1 MVIKN
6 AGDPRIREILEQE
19 KIPEGFMIREDE
31 IKALV
36 GLVNAL
42 GGSEIVRQKIKR
54 ILTEVVERT
63 GRT

>member
-1 MVIKN
+1 MTIINAEELKIHIK
-6 AGDPRIREILEQE
+6 APE
-19 KIPEGFMIREDE
+19 KIPEGFTIREDE

-36 GLVNAL
+36 GLVNTL
-42 GGSEIVRQKIKR
+42 GGSEIVRQRIKR